1 VNELCAWGRTMFPSE
16 KTPPCTRHA
25 QEPVEE
31 TMVAA
36 LYWQLCGVH
45 QLELRARA
53 RLIGGGH
60 DRT

>member
-1 VNELCAWGRTMFPSE
+1 MFPSE

>member
-1 VNELCAWGRTMFPSE
+1 MFPSE

-36 LYWQLCGVH
+36 LYWQL
-45 QLELRARA
+45 RARA